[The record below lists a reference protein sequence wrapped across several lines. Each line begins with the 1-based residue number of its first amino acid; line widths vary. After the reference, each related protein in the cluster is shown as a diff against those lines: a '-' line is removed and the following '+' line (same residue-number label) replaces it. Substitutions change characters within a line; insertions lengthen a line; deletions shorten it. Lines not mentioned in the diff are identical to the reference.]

1 MLCKC
6 LVTCLDYK
14 RPVPEKQL
22 FFKNHVKNLS
32 ILIDN
37 TPSLPYYENQRTAM
51 PLKRKVF
58 HMEVILGIDIGG
70 STTKIVGLRT
80 DGSVLSMLRVRA
92 EDQVTSLYGALGNY
106 LTSNGLTLKD
116 VRRVVLT
123 GVGASYVEGDIYGLP
138 TCKVDEFSASGTGAL
153 ALSGQDSAVVVTMG
167 TGTAFMWAEKSG
179 SVRHLCG
186 SGIGGGT
193 LGGLCRKLVG
203 MERFGQIKKLAA
215 SGDLGQV
222 DLTIADITRN
232 PAPTLDPTLTAANFG
247 NLAEDASPAD
257 LAAGAVNLVLQAI
270 GTMTVLACQCCDT
283 KTVVLTGSMTTLD
296 QVKPN
301 FENFEKLYGIHYI
314 VPENATFATA
324 IGAGLC
330 SLGKKSVRNC
340 R

>member
-1 MLCKC
+1 M
-6 LVTCLDYK
+6 D
-14 RPVPEKQL
+14 
-22 FFKNHVKNLS
+22 
-32 ILIDN
+32 
-37 TPSLPYYENQRTAM
+37 
-51 PLKRKVF
+51 
-58 HMEVILGIDIGG
+58 VILGIDIGG

-80 DGSVLSMLRVRA
+80 DGSVVSMLRVRA

-106 LTSNGLTLKD
+106 LTSSGLTLQD

-123 GVGASYVEGDIYGLP
+123 GVGASYVDGDIFGLP

-153 ALSGQDSAVVVTMG
+153 ALSGQEQAVVVTMG
-167 TGTAFMWAEKSG
+167 TGTAFMWAERG
-179 SVRHLCG
+179 GAVRHLCG

-203 MERFGQIKKLAA
+203 MERFGQIKKLAEQ
-215 SGDLGQV
+215 GDLGQV
-222 DLTIADITRN
+222 DLTIADITCH

-283 KTVVLTGSMTTLD
+283 RTVVLNGSMTTLS

-330 SLGKKSVRNC
+330 SLKKKAVE
-340 R
+340 

>member
-1 MLCKC
+1 M
-6 LVTCLDYK
+6 D
-14 RPVPEKQL
+14 
-22 FFKNHVKNLS
+22 
-32 ILIDN
+32 
-37 TPSLPYYENQRTAM
+37 
-51 PLKRKVF
+51 
-58 HMEVILGIDIGG
+58 VILGIDIGG
-70 STTKIVGLRT
+70 STTKVVGLRT
-80 DGSVLSMLRVRA
+80 DGSVISMLRVRA

-106 LTSNGLTLKD
+106 LTSNDLTLGD

-123 GVGASYVEGDIYGLP
+123 GVGSSYVDGDIYGLP
-138 TCKVDEFSASGTGAL
+138 TCRVDEFSASGAGAL
-153 ALSGQDSAVVVTMG
+153 ALSGQESAVVVTMG
-167 TGTAFMWAEKSG
+167 TGTAFMWAEKNG

-247 NLAEDASPAD
+247 NLMEDATPAD

-283 KTVVLTGSMTTLD
+283 RTVVLTGAMTTLA
-296 QVKPN
+296 QAKPN

-330 SLGKKSVRNC
+330 SLKKKAAD
-340 R
+340 

>member
-153 ALSGQDSAVVVTMG
+153 ALSDQDSAVVVTMG
-167 TGTAFMWAEKSG
+167 TGTAFMWAEKDG
-179 SVRHLCG
+179 TVRHLCG

-215 SGDLGQV
+215 QGDLGQV
-222 DLTIADITRN
+222 DLTIADITCN

-283 KTVVLTGSMTTLD
+283 RTVVLTGSMTTLD

-314 VPENATFATA
+314 IPENATFATA

-330 SLGKKSVRNC
+330 SLRKRSGE
-340 R
+340 

>member
-153 ALSGQDSAVVVTMG
+153 ALSGQDKAVVVTMG
-167 TGTAFMWAEKSG
+167 TGTAFMWAEKDG
-179 SVRHLCG
+179 TVRHLCG

-215 SGDLGQV
+215 QGDLGQV
-222 DLTIADITRN
+222 DLTIADITCN

-283 KTVVLTGSMTTLD
+283 RTVVLTGSMTTLD

-330 SLGKKSVRNC
+330 SLKKKAAD
-340 R
+340 

>member
-1 MLCKC
+1 
-6 LVTCLDYK
+6 
-14 RPVPEKQL
+14 
-22 FFKNHVKNLS
+22 
-32 ILIDN
+32 
-37 TPSLPYYENQRTAM
+37 
-51 PLKRKVF
+51 
-58 HMEVILGIDIGG
+58 MEVILGIDIGG

-106 LTSNGLTLKD
+106 LTSNGLTLRD

-153 ALSGQDSAVVVTMG
+153 ALSKQDSAVVVTMG
-167 TGTAFMWAEKSG
+167 TGTAFMWAEKTG

-215 SGDLGQV
+215 QGDLGQV
-222 DLTIADITRN
+222 DLTIADITCN
-232 PAPTLDPTLTAANFG
+232 PAPTLAPTLTAANFG

-257 LAAGAVNLVLQAI
+257 LAAGTVNLVLQAI

-283 KTVVLTGSMTTLD
+283 RTVVLTGSMTTLS

-330 SLGKKSVRNC
+330 SLKKKAVE
-340 R
+340 